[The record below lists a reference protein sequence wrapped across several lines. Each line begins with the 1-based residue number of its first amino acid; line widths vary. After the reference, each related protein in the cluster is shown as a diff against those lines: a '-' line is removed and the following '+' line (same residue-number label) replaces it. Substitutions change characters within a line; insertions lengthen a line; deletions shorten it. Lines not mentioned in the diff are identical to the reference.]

1 VVTRDI
7 PATAPPLTKPQI
19 QVVRTRAALREALA
33 AAPRPVGLVPTM
45 GWLHAGHRAL
55 IQRARAE
62 NATTVVSIFV
72 NPKQFGDPADLEKY
86 PRNEARD
93 VEICAE
99 EGADLVWAPPVEEVY
114 PPGFDTSV
122 RVGAIAEPLE
132 GAARP
137 GHFDGVATVVSI
149 LFNVVGAERA
159 YFGQKDAQQLLVIR
173 QMARDLAIPI
183 EVIAHPTVREPD
195 GLALS
200 SRNVHLSEAERA
212 AAPVLRRALL
222 AARERWE
229 GGERSGDALRQA
241 MRDVLAA
248 ERLADPDYVSVGD
261 MTSLHELE
269 RIEGPA
275 LLSMAVRFGSTRL
288 IDNEVLE

>member
-1 VVTRDI
+1 VLTRES
-7 PATAPPLTKPQI
+7 PAAREVR
-19 QVVRTRAALREALA
+19 VVRTRAELREALSA
-33 AAPRPVGLVPTM
+33 ARRPVGLVPTM

-55 IQRARAE
+55 IERAQAE

-72 NPKQFGDPADLEKY
+72 NPKQFGDPADLERY

-99 EGADLVWAPPVEEVY
+99 SGADLVFAPSVEEIY

-122 RVGAIAEPLE
+122 HVGAIAEPLE

-137 GHFDGVATVVSI
+137 GHFDGVATVVAI
-149 LFNVVGAERA
+149 LFNLVGAERA

-173 QMARDLAIPI
+173 QMARDLVIAT
-183 EVIAHPTVREPD
+183 EVVAHPTVREPD

-200 SRNVHLSEAERA
+200 SRNVHLRPEERA

-222 AARERWE
+222 AARARWE
-229 GGERSGDALRQA
+229 AGERSGEALRQEL
-241 MRDVLAA
+241 RDVLAT
-248 ERLADPDYVSVGD
+248 ESLATPEYVSVADTG
-261 MTSLHELE
+261 TLQELDHLA
-269 RIEGPA
+269 GPA
-275 LLSMAVRFGSTRL
+275 LLSMAVQFGSTRL
-288 IDNEVLE
+288 IDNELLP

>member
-1 VVTRDI
+1 
-7 PATAPPLTKPQI
+7 
-19 QVVRTRAALREALA
+19 
-33 AAPRPVGLVPTM
+33 M

-55 IQRARAE
+55 IERARAE
-62 NATTVVSIFV
+62 NATAVVSIFV
-72 NPKQFGDPADLEKY
+72 NPKQFGDPADLARY

-99 EGADLVWAPPVEEVY
+99 SGADLVFAPTVEEVY
-114 PPGFDTSV
+114 PPGFDTTV
-122 RVGAIAEPLE
+122 QAGAIANPLE
-132 GAARP
+132 GGARP

-173 QMARDLAIPI
+173 HMARDLAIPI

-200 SRNVHLSEAERA
+200 SRNVHLSPEERA

-222 AARERWE
+222 AARGAWE
-229 GGERSGDALRQA
+229 AGERSGDALREQ
-241 MRDVLAA
+241 MGTTLFEEPLANV
-248 ERLADPDYVSVGD
+248 EYVSVADGE
-261 MTSLHELE
+261 TLRELE
-269 RIEGPA
+269 TVDGPS
-275 LLSMAVRFGSTRL
+275 LLSLAVRFGSTRL
-288 IDNEVLE
+288 IDNEPLP

>member
-1 VVTRDI
+1 
-7 PATAPPLTKPQI
+7 
-19 QVVRTRAALREALA
+19 
-33 AAPRPVGLVPTM
+33 M

-55 IQRARAE
+55 IERAGGE

-72 NPKQFGDPADLEKY
+72 NPRQFGDPADLERY

-93 VEICAE
+93 VQISAE
-99 EGADLVWAPPVEEVY
+99 SGADLVFAPSVDEVY

-137 GHFDGVATVVSI
+137 GHFDGVATVVAI
-149 LFNVVGAERA
+149 LFNLVGAERA

-173 QMARDLAIPI
+173 QMARDLAIATQ
-183 EVIAHPTVREPD
+183 VIAHPTVREAD

-200 SRNVHLSEAERA
+200 SRNVHLSTDERA
-212 AAPVLRRALL
+212 AAPVVRRALL
-222 AARERWE
+222 AARDRWA
-229 GGERSGDALRQA
+229 GGERSGEVLRQS
-241 MRDVLAA
+241 MREILGGEPLAN
-248 ERLADPDYVSVGD
+248 PDYVSVAD
-261 MTSLHELE
+261 TATLQELD
-269 RIEGPA
+269 RLEGPA

-288 IDNEVLE
+288 IDNEPLD

>member
-1 VVTRDI
+1 VVTSDAA
-7 PATAPPLTKPQI
+7 ATRSI
-19 QVVRTRAALREALA
+19 RVVRTRTELRDVLGN
-33 AAPRPVGLVPTM
+33 APRPVGLVPTM

-55 IQRARAE
+55 IERAGRE

-72 NPKQFGDPADLEKY
+72 NPRQFGDPADLERY

-93 VEICAE
+93 VQISTES
-99 EGADLVWAPPVEEVY
+99 GADLVFAPPVEEVY

-122 RVGAIAEPLE
+122 HVGAIAEPLE

-137 GHFDGVATVVSI
+137 GHFDGVATVVAI
-149 LFNVVGAERA
+149 LFSLVAADRA

-173 QMARDLAIPI
+173 QMARDLAIAT
-183 EVIAHPTVREPD
+183 EVVAHPTIREAD

-200 SRNVHLSEAERA
+200 SRNVHLTPEERA
-212 AAPVLRRALL
+212 AAPVVRRALL
-222 AARERWE
+222 AARARWE

-241 MRDVLAA
+241 MRDVLATEA
-248 ERLADPDYVSVGD
+248 VANTEYVSVAD
-261 MTSLHELE
+261 TVTLQELDLVVE
-269 RIEGPA
+269 PA

-288 IDNEVLE
+288 IDNEPLP

>member
-1 VVTRDI
+1 MVTSDAA
-7 PATAPPLTKPQI
+7 ATRSI
-19 QVVRTRAALREALA
+19 RVVRTRTELRDVLGN
-33 AAPRPVGLVPTM
+33 APRPVGLVPTM

-55 IQRARAE
+55 IERAGRE

-72 NPKQFGDPADLEKY
+72 NPRQFGDPADLERY

-93 VEICAE
+93 VQISTES
-99 EGADLVWAPPVEEVY
+99 GADLVFAPPVEEVY

-122 RVGAIAEPLE
+122 HVGAVAEPLE

-137 GHFDGVATVVSI
+137 GHFDGVATVVAI
-149 LFNVVGAERA
+149 LFSLVAADRA

-173 QMARDLAIPI
+173 QMARDLAIAT
-183 EVIAHPTVREPD
+183 EVVAHPTIREAD

-200 SRNVHLSEAERA
+200 SRNVHLTPEERA
-212 AAPVLRRALL
+212 AAPVVRRALL
-222 AARERWE
+222 AARGRWE

-241 MRDVLAA
+241 MRDVLATEA
-248 ERLADPDYVSVGD
+248 VANTEYVSVADTG
-261 MTSLHELE
+261 TLQELDLVVE
-269 RIEGPA
+269 PA

-288 IDNEVLE
+288 IDNEPLP